1 MNYRSND
8 IKQLILIRRDLK
20 MRRGKEIAQGAHA
33 AMAFLT
39 SVISPEG
46 HFKRALTYKELLW
59 IGGSFTKVVLQV
71 PDGEALF
78 EAFDLAKDHD
88 IQAKLIT
95 DNGTTEFGGVPTVTA
110 LAIGPDDSEVL
121 DPLFGHLT
129 LY

>member
-1 MNYRSND
+1 M

-71 PDGEALF
+71 PDWDSLMN
-78 EAFDLAKDHD
+78 AFQLAKEFG
-88 IQAKLIT
+88 IQANLIT
-95 DNGTTEFGGVPTVTA
+95 DNGTTEFNGVPTVTA
-110 LAIGPDDSEVL
+110 LAIGPDDSDAL
-121 DPLFGHLT
+121 DPLFGNLK

>member
-1 MNYRSND
+1 M
-8 IKQLILIRRDLK
+8 IKQLIIIRRDLK

-71 PDGEALF
+71 HDWDALIN
-78 EAFDLAKDHD
+78 AFQLAREHG
-88 IQAKLIT
+88 IEAKLIT
-95 DNGTTEFGGVPTVTA
+95 DNGTTEFNGVPTVTA
-110 LAIGPDDSEVL
+110 LAIGPEDSEVL
-121 DPLFGHLT
+121 DPLFGNLK

>member
-1 MNYRSND
+1 
-8 IKQLILIRRDLK
+8 

-46 HFKRALTYKELLW
+46 HFKRALTYKELQW

-71 PDGEALF
+71 PDWDSLMD
-78 EAFDLAKDHD
+78 AFQLAKEFG
-88 IQAKLIT
+88 IQANLIT
-95 DNGTTEFGGVPTVTA
+95 DNGTTEFKGIPTVTA
-110 LAIGPDDSEVL
+110 LAIGPEDSDAL
-121 DPLFGHLT
+121 DPLFGNLK

>member
-1 MNYRSND
+1 M

-46 HFKRALTYKELLW
+46 HFKRSLTHKELLW
-59 IGGSFTKVVLQV
+59 VSGSFTKVVLQV
-71 PDGEALF
+71 QSWESLMD
-78 EAFDLAKDHD
+78 AFRLAKDHG

-110 LAIGPDDSEVL
+110 LAIGPEDSDVL
-121 DPLFGHLT
+121 DPLFGNLK

>member
-1 MNYRSND
+1 M

-39 SVISPEG
+39 SAISPEG
-46 HFKRALTYKELLW
+46 HFKRSLTHKELLW
-59 IGGSFTKVVLQV
+59 VSGSFTKVVLQV
-71 PDGEALF
+71 QSWESLMD
-78 EAFDLAKDHD
+78 AFQIAKDHG
-88 IQAKLIT
+88 IQANLIT

-110 LAIGPDDSEVL
+110 LAIGPEDSYVL
-121 DPLFGHLT
+121 DPLFGNLK